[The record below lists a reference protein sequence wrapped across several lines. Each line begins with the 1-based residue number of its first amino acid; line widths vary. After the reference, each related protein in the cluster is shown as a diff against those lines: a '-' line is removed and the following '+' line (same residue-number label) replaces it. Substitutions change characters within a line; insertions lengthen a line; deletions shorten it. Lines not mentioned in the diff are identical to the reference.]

1 MPRRGWTGK
10 SARGESA
17 LASLLRAAERT
28 GILVSIANR
37 RLTAAQARR
46 IAVAAQGFSEPRPS
60 GKVTRAHLRQLISR
74 IQVLQLDSVSVAVRA
89 HYAPVFSRLGPY
101 DRDVLDSAAWGP
113 APMPAG
119 DRPEE
124 KPDSTGRGPAPTRLL
139 AEYWAHEAALMAVDD
154 WPLLRWRM
162 REYRHGRWGTHIVKA
177 NPQLAEDIVA
187 AVAELGPSTAGQ
199 IEAHLA
205 TEPGGP
211 RGSWWGS
218 RTDTKWVAEALFASG
233 VLTTATRVGFARHYD
248 LVERVLPA
256 SVLAR
261 EVDDDEA
268 IRELTLRAATA
279 LGLGTEADIR
289 DYFRLSAQQVK
300 PALAELLAAGEIE
313 RVEVDGWSAPAYLC
327 AGRTVPRRDRGTA
340 LLCPFDP
347 LIFFRPRV
355 ERLFGFH
362 YRIEIY
368 TPAAKRQYGYYVWPL
383 LMDGRLVA
391 RVDLKADRAAN
402 SLRVVGA
409 FGEPDVP
416 RAQVAAALASELES
430 MASWL
435 GLGGFSVSGRGDLA
449 PELRA
454 VTKRAG

>member
-1 MPRRGWTGK
+1 M
-10 SARGESA
+10 SA
-17 LASLLRAAERT
+17 
-28 GILVSIANR
+28 
-37 RLTAAQARR
+37 LTAAQARR
-46 IAVAAQGFSEPRPS
+46 VAVAAQGFAEPKPA
-60 GKVTRAHLRQLISR
+60 GPITRAHLKRLVAR

-101 DRDVLDSAAWGP
+101 DRDVLDRAAWGP
-113 APMPAG
+113 
-119 DRPEE
+119 R
-124 KPDSTGRGPAPTRLL
+124 SSRLL

-162 REYRHGRWGTHIVKA
+162 RQYRHGRWGTHIVKA
-177 NPQLAEDIVA
+177 NPRLADDIVA

-205 TEPGGP
+205 AEP
-211 RGSWWGS
+211 RGAKGPWWGRS
-218 RTDTKWVAEALFASG
+218 DTKWVAEALFASG

-261 EVDDDEA
+261 EVGENEA
-268 IRELTLRAATA
+268 VRELTLRAASA
-279 LGLGTEADIR
+279 LGVGTEADIR

-300 PALAELLAAGEIE
+300 PAIAELLAAGEIE
-313 RVEVDGWSAPAYLC
+313 RISVDGWSGPAYLRI
-327 AGRTVPRRDRGTA
+327 GRTVPRQHRGTA

-368 TPAAKRQYGYYVWPL
+368 TPAEKRQYGYYVWPL
-383 LMDGRLVA
+383 LVDGQLVA
-391 RVDLKADRAAN
+391 RVDLKADRASN
-402 SLRVVGA
+402 TLRVVGA
-409 FGEPDVP
+409 FGESDTA
-416 RAQVAAALASELES
+416 RARVAAALAGELES

-435 GLGGFSVSGRGDLA
+435 GLGGFSVSNRGDLA
-449 PELRA
+449 GELRA
-454 VTKRAG
+454 AAKRVS

>member
-1 MPRRGWTGK
+1 V
-10 SARGESA
+10 
-17 LASLLRAAERT
+17 T
-28 GILVSIANR
+28 GILGAVSIRNR
-37 RLTAAQARR
+37 RVTAAQARR
-46 IAVAAQGFSEPRPS
+46 IAVAAQGFSEPRPV
-60 GKVTRAHLRQLISR
+60 GPVTRAHLKRVISR

-101 DRDVLDSAAWGP
+101 DRDVLDRAAWGP
-113 APMPAG
+113 
-119 DRPEE
+119 R
-124 KPDSTGRGPAPTRLL
+124 SSRLL

-162 REYRHGRWGTHIVKA
+162 RQYRHGRWGSHIVKA

-205 TEPGGP
+205 AEPRRKKGT
-211 RGSWWGS
+211 WWTRS
-218 RTDTKWVAEALFASG
+218 DTKWVAEALFASG

-248 LVERVLPA
+248 LVERVLPP

-261 EVDDDEA
+261 EVDDDDA
-268 IRELTLRAATA
+268 VRELTLRAATA
-279 LGLGTEADIR
+279 LGVGTEADLR

-300 PALAELLAAGEIE
+300 PAIADLLAAGEIE
-313 RVEVDGWSAPAYLC
+313 RADVDGWSAPAYLR

-383 LMDGRLVA
+383 LLDGQLVA
-391 RVDLKADRAAN
+391 RVDLKAHRASD

-409 FGEPDVP
+409 FGEPDVAP
-416 RAQVAAALASELES
+416 GRVAEALAGELGS

-435 GLGGFSVSGRGDLA
+435 GLGGISVSGRGNLA
-449 PELRA
+449 TELRA
-454 VTKRAG
+454 AGKRVS

>member
-1 MPRRGWTGK
+1 MRPK
-10 SARGESA
+10 D
-17 LASLLRAAERT
+17 LASRGQAAPITR
-28 GILVSIANR
+28 GHLK
-37 RLTAAQARR
+37 RLM
-46 IAVAAQGFSEPRPS
+46 
-60 GKVTRAHLRQLISR
+60 SR

-101 DRDVLDSAAWGP
+101 DRDVLDRAAWGP
-113 APMPAG
+113 
-119 DRPEE
+119 R
-124 KPDSTGRGPAPTRLL
+124 SSRLL

-162 REYRHGRWGTHIVKA
+162 RQYRHGRWGTHIVKA

-205 TEPGGP
+205 AEPRRQKGT
-211 RGSWWGS
+211 WWTRS
-218 RTDTKWVAEALFASG
+218 DTKWVAEALFASG

-248 LVERVLPA
+248 LVEKVLPA

-261 EVDDDEA
+261 EVDDEEA
-268 IRELTLRAATA
+268 IRELALRAATA
-279 LGLGTEADIR
+279 LGVGTEADIR

-300 PALAELLAAGEIE
+300 PVIADLVAAGEIE
-313 RVEVDGWSAPAYLC
+313 RVDVEGWSAPAYLR

-368 TPAAKRQYGYYVWPL
+368 VPAAQRQYGYYVWPL
-383 LMDGRLVA
+383 LLDGHLVA
-391 RVDLKADRAAN
+391 RVDLKADRVSN
-402 SLRVVGA
+402 TLRVVGA
-409 FGEPDVP
+409 FGEPDMP
-416 RAQVAAALASELES
+416 RARVVAALAGELGS

-435 GLGGFSVSGRGDLA
+435 GLGGFSVSSRGDLA
-449 PELRA
+449 GDLRA
-454 VTKRAG
+454 AAGRVS

>member
-1 MPRRGWTGK
+1 MRTRG
-10 SARGESA
+10 
-17 LASLLRAAERT
+17 
-28 GILVSIANR
+28 
-37 RLTAAQARR
+37 LTAAQARR
-46 IAVAAQGFSEPRPS
+46 IAVAAQGFSEPRPL
-60 GKVTRAHLRQLISR
+60 GKITGAHLRRLIAR

-101 DRDVLDSAAWGP
+101 DRDVLDRAAWGP
-113 APMPAG
+113 
-119 DRPEE
+119 R
-124 KPDSTGRGPAPTRLL
+124 SSRLL

-162 REYRHGRWGTHIVKA
+162 RQYRHGRWGTHIVRA
-177 NPQLAEDIVA
+177 NPQLADKIVA
-187 AVAELGPSTAGQ
+187 AVAELGPATAGQ

-205 TEPGGP
+205 AEPRGP
-211 RGSWWGS
+211 RGAWWGS
-218 RTDTKWVAEALFASG
+218 RSDTKWVAEALFASG

-248 LVERVLPA
+248 LVERVLPPR
-256 SVLAR
+256 VLAR

-268 IRELTLRAATA
+268 LRELTLRAAGA
-279 LGLGTEADIR
+279 LGVGTEADIR
-289 DYFRLSAQQVK
+289 DYFRLSPQQVK
-300 PALAELLAAGEIE
+300 PAIADLLAAGEIE
-313 RVEVDGWSAPAYLC
+313 RVDVDGWSGPAYLR
-327 AGRTVPRRDRGTA
+327 AGRTVPRQDRGTA

-355 ERLFGFH
+355 ERLFNFV

-402 SLRVVGA
+402 TLRVVGA
-409 FGEPDVP
+409 FGEPDTQ
-416 RAQVAAALASELES
+416 RARVAAALAGELES

-435 GLGGFSVSGRGDLA
+435 GLGGVSVSGRGDLA
-449 PELRA
+449 GELRTA
-454 VTKRAG
+454 AKRAG

>member
-1 MPRRGWTGK
+1 MST
-10 SARGESA
+10 
-17 LASLLRAAERT
+17 
-28 GILVSIANR
+28 R
-37 RLTAAQARR
+37 RLSAAQARR
-46 IAVAAQGFSEPRPS
+46 IAVAAQGFTEPRP
-60 GKVTRAHLRQLISR
+60 GGEITRAHLKRLISR

-101 DRDVLDSAAWGP
+101 DRDVLDRAAWGS
-113 APMPAG
+113 
-119 DRPEE
+119 R
-124 KPDSTGRGPAPTRLL
+124 SSRLL
-139 AEYWAHEAALMAVDD
+139 AEYWAHEAALMAVED

-162 REYRHGRWGTHIVKA
+162 RQYSHGRWGTHIVKA
-177 NPQLAEDIVA
+177 NPRLADEIVA
-187 AVAELGPSTAGQ
+187 AIAELGPSTAGQ

-205 TEPGGP
+205 AEPRRKKGT
-211 RGSWWGS
+211 WWTRS
-218 RTDTKWVAEALFASG
+218 DTKWVAEALFSAG

-256 SVLAR
+256 AVLAR

-279 LGLGTEADIR
+279 LGVGTEADIR

-300 PALAELLAAGEIE
+300 PAIAALVATGDIE
-313 RVEVDGWSAPAYLC
+313 PVDVDGWSAPAYLR
-327 AGRTVPRRDRGTA
+327 AGRTVPRADRGTA

-355 ERLFGFH
+355 ERLFEFH

-391 RVDLKADRAAN
+391 RVDLKADRAAD
-402 SLRVVGA
+402 SLRVLGA

-416 RAQVAAALASELES
+416 RARVAAALAGELES

-435 GLGGFSVSGRGDLA
+435 GLGGFSVAGPGDLSS
-449 PELRA
+449 ELRA
-454 VTKRAG
+454 AAKRVS